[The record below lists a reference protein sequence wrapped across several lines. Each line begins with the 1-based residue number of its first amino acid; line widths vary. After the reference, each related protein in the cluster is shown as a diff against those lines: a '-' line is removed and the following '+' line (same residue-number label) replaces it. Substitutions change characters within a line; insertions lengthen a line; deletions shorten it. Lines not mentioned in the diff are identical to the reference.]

1 MCDGL
6 GRTIKA
12 QIVGSKERWWVGAL
26 CAGLSALRHHIVGL
40 RNRRRSGF
48 RGLRRL
54 RGLLRLPGLTLLL
67 RLLHVL
73 YGGAE
78 GALQLRALFRNIAQ
92 HDELFFAEFD
102 ELVDLP
108 LAIGNPR
115 EQPLGGDHGFQV
127 AAFGAV
133 LGLAVGIQLVI
144 EPGVSAAFS
153 LSRTVARVRRPQ
165 VRALKRMAALPSV
178 VLGPVKC

>member
-1 MCDGL
+1 MSSMAV
-6 GRTIKA
+6 R
-12 QIVGSKERWWVGAL
+12 KERSS
-26 CAGLSALRHHIVGL
+26 CA
-40 RNRRRSGF
+40 
-48 RGLRRL
+48 
-54 RGLLRLPGLTLLL
+54 LLL

-73 YGGAE
+73 YCGAE
-78 GALQLRALFRNIAQ
+78 GALELRALFRNIAQ

-133 LGLAVGIQLVI
+133 LGLPVGFRFVP
-144 EPGVSAAFS
+144 EPGVV
-153 LSRTVARVRRPQ
+153 VARVSQTVGEGVEADGRF
-165 VRALKRMAALPSV
+165 ALGGLGTCGMLSILPIGFL
-178 VLGPVKC
+178 VLL

>member
-40 RNRRRSGF
+40 RNRRRSRF

-78 GALQLRALFRNIAQ
+78 GALQLRALFRNIDRKSTRLNSS
-92 HDELFFAEFD
+92 HL
-102 ELVDLP
+102 
-108 LAIGNPR
+108 
-115 EQPLGGDHGFQV
+115 
-127 AAFGAV
+127 
-133 LGLAVGIQLVI
+133 
-144 EPGVSAAFS
+144 
-153 LSRTVARVRRPQ
+153 
-165 VRALKRMAALPSV
+165 
-178 VLGPVKC
+178 

>member
-1 MCDGL
+1 M
-6 GRTIKA
+6 
-12 QIVGSKERWWVGAL
+12 GAL

-133 LGLAVGIQLVI
+133 LGLPVGFQFVP
-144 EPGVSAAFS
+144 EPGVV
-153 LSRTVARVRRPQ
+153 VARVRRP
-165 VRALKRMAALPSV
+165 
-178 VLGPVKC
+178 

>member
-1 MCDGL
+1 MSSMAV
-6 GRTIKA
+6 R
-12 QIVGSKERWWVGAL
+12 KERSS
-26 CAGLSALRHHIVGL
+26 CA
-40 RNRRRSGF
+40 
-48 RGLRRL
+48 
-54 RGLLRLPGLTLLL
+54 LLL

-73 YGGAE
+73 YCGAE
-78 GALQLRALFRNIAQ
+78 GALELRALFRNIAQ

-133 LGLAVGIQLVI
+133 LGLPVRPRAGSSRGAGAQTVGEGVEADGRFTLGGLGTCGMLSILPIGFLV
-144 EPGVSAAFS
+144 
-153 LSRTVARVRRPQ
+153 L
-165 VRALKRMAALPSV
+165 L
-178 VLGPVKC
+178 